1 MFRDVEFL
9 STFCDPVTV
18 IAVAATLTPAPAGT
32 PRARDKLGSQAAPAH
47 AQDREN
53 QQRDALKASSD
64 AAAQQAAAQ
73 AVTGQTFGEDP
84 TAKAA
89 ATGLGFQATGTGA
102 GGGAGRAALTGMN

>member
-1 MFRDVEFL
+1 MRANIGLVL
-9 STFCDPVTV
+9 ALDPVTV
-18 IAVAATLTPAPAGT
+18 IAVAATVTAATAVTTGT
-32 PRARDKLGSQAAPAH
+32 LNYLASQDAAAH
-47 AQDREN
+47 AKDLEN